1 MKSVRFCLLL
11 LSVHLVREGD
21 GMITGPR
28 SRRELGQVE
37 PRTIEVEAG
46 EELSELLEKEAEP
59 ERRYVHMW
67 SSFWEPCCCNSVCTL
82 ARLLLVRQEWSTG
95 NAASMRLSL
104 SSPP

>member
-1 MKSVRFCLLL
+1 MTLQFETLIHTQHKLVFSKCLPAVMNSVRFCLLLL

-46 EELSELLEKEAEP
+46 EDLSELLEKEAEP

-67 SSFWEPCCCNSVCTL
+67 S
-82 ARLLLVRQEWSTG
+82 
-95 NAASMRLSL
+95 
-104 SSPP
+104 